1 MPQHEIVRK
10 MTPNSLNSPP
20 RQTESI
26 QHCSARPVRP
36 SRCVPRVGHPVFPDE
51 HSLPRAG
58 HSPSMYV
65 PPEVSP
71 MAGGPRSQD
80 HAKPMPR
87 PGKRKLRP
95 WPRRAV
101 VTAVCAFFL
110 GCSAVCAGTGVRRR
124 QWGLC
129 LGHPCPLRRPART
142 GCAMVAELASG
153 DASSGTGHQ
162 ALKSPSSSQ
171 HTRAQ
176 APRTQP
182 HGIWKLLHGTP
193 TLIDEAEETR
203 KIEEPLVGR
212 GNLPGC
218 WRGSGDLL
226 KTQPPTNG
234 PAARP
239 CLHPRR

>member
-1 MPQHEIVRK
+1 MRA
-10 MTPNSLNSPP
+10 TRRS
-20 RQTESI
+20 
-26 QHCSARPVRP
+26 
-36 SRCVPRVGHPVFPDE
+36 SRF
-51 HSLPRAG
+51 
-58 HSPSMYV
+58 
-65 PPEVSP
+65 
-71 MAGGPRSQD
+71 
-80 HAKPMPR
+80 
-87 PGKRKLRP
+87 
-95 WPRRAV
+95 PRRA
-101 VTAVCAFFL
+101 F
-110 GCSAVCAGTGVRRR
+110 SATRWPLSIDVRATRSFSNGRR
-124 QWGLC
+124 PSQPRPRQAHATTWQEEASPLAAPSCRHRRLC
-129 LGHPCPLRRPART
+129 LLSWLLRCLRGDRGAPPPVGALPRPPVPAPPART
-142 GCAMVAELASG
+142 GCAMAAELACR

-234 PAARP
+234 PAAWP

>member
-1 MPQHEIVRK
+1 MLQYQN
-10 MTPNSLNSPP
+10 PNFFANKHTVYL
-20 RQTESI
+20 
-26 QHCSARPVRP
+26 CSARPVASFGRRDACHASVIPFSPTSIICHALATLHRCTCHPKFLQWPEALAAKTTP
-36 SRCVPRVGHPVFPDE
+36 SPCHDLARGSFAPGRAELSSPPSVP
-51 HSLPRAG
+51 SLLAAL
-58 HSPSMYV
+58 PSA
-65 PPEVSP
+65 P
-71 MAGGPRSQD
+71 
-80 HAKPMPR
+80 
-87 PGKRKLRP
+87 
-95 WPRRAV
+95 
-101 VTAVCAFFL
+101 
-110 GCSAVCAGTGVRRR
+110 GTGVHRAPPPVGALPR
-124 QWGLC
+124 
-129 LGHPCPLRRPART
+129 PPVPAPPART
-142 GCAMVAELASG
+142 GCAMAAELACR

-218 WRGSGDLL
+218 WRGYGDLL
-226 KTQPPTNG
+226 KTRPPTSG